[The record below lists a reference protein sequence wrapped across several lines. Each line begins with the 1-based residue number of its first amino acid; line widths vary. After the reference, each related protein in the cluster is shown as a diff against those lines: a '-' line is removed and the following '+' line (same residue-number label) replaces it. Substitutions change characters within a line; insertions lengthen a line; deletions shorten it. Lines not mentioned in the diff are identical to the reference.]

1 MNNVVQLEAFE
12 SSIKA
17 RRIGWYLA
25 PNHPALYPP
34 GFQEQMFTE
43 SPPFQRRI
51 LLTNRQASEAWKLT
65 DKWDAI
71 LMPTTPTDWSLA
83 LTILLNQ
90 PTPSLAVATPGTA
103 IPQALFQKC
112 AQQGAKAPTIVV
124 FQTLTTPLPQS
135 PITFDAVFFPPAKA
149 VDEGLLEATQLAL
162 QKLLSSDV
170 LRTFSAKD
178 ALRDLRGAGA
188 TLVVSSIEEAES
200 SLYWYYASE
209 PTTRG
214 NDLLA
219 SVVQTL
225 LTRGV

>member
-17 RRIGWYLA
+17 RRLCWYLV
-25 PNHPALYPP
+25 PNAPALYPP
-34 GFQEQMFTE
+34 GFQEQIFTE
-43 SPPFQRRI
+43 TPPFQRRI
-51 LLTNRQASEAWKLT
+51 LLTHRSASEAWKLT

-71 LMPTTPTDWSLA
+71 LLPTTPTDWSLI

-90 PTPSLAVATPGTA
+90 PTPSLVMSTPGTV
-103 IPQALFQKC
+103 IPSAFFQKC
-112 AQQGAKAPTIVV
+112 SQQGAKAPTIVV
-124 FQTLTTPLPQS
+124 LQTLGQPLPV
-135 PITFDAVFFPPAKA
+135 TFDAVFFPPAKSI
-149 VDEGLLEATQLAL
+149 DESLLEATQLAL
-162 QKLLSSDV
+162 QKLLSSET
-170 LRTFSAKD
+170 LRNFSAKD
-178 ALRDLRGAGA
+178 ALKDLRGAGA
-188 TLVVSSIEEAES
+188 TLVVSSIEEVEP

-225 LTRGV
+225 LTRGI